1 MEGADMQTA
10 RWISRGAK
18 PDSLSGAIA
27 GLGGAM
33 WAVSAV
39 LVLGTAVAISAGAA
53 VDQGSSSSGLSSKL
67 ITVSDMPSGWVTKPA
82 TGGKA
87 STPCLNILALG
98 TLHLPSAHVTYEENG
113 GGEVYAESINEA
125 PSATIAR
132 ADLAKLVSG
141 QAHCNNSTFPST
153 NGITGHMR
161 VANVN
166 VAAVGDHSSAHAYT
180 LTAGSSVIAYVNL
193 VTFEQGRY
201 IGFLAQTDSTGGP
214 PDVATE
220 AQLDQA
226 AFNRLQGNTAS
237 IGSTQNMVDDQGNQ
251 LAVTVVRVINP
262 AQAANGLP
270 VLGGGILVAVEL
282 KVTNKSNS
290 RVILSPSDVSLQ
302 DTAGTTNTSEGQ
314 PINGCTNLALSGT
327 VAADA
332 TIDGCFSFSVPA
344 GTTPSMLTFAPSGSS
359 AGATWH
365 LS

>member
-1 MEGADMQTA
+1 MKSA
-10 RWISRGAK
+10 RWISMGTK
-18 PDSLSGAIA
+18 PGWLSGAIA
-27 GLGGAM
+27 ALGGGVC
-33 WAVSAV
+33 AVSAV
-39 LVLGTAVAISAGAA
+39 LALGTAVAIPAGAA
-53 VDQGSSSSGLSSKL
+53 LESSSGSGLSSKL
-67 ITVSDMPSGWVTKPA
+67 ITVSDMPSGWVTISAP
-82 TGGKA
+82 GGKP
-87 STPCLNILALG
+87 SNPCLNIFAIG

-113 GGEVYAESINEA
+113 GGEEYAEFINEA

-141 QAHCNNSTFPST
+141 QAHCNNSTVQST
-153 NGITGHMR
+153 NGTTGHMR

-180 LTAGSSVIAYVNL
+180 VTAGSTTLYINL

-201 IGFLAQTDSTGGP
+201 IGLLGQTDSTGGT

-226 AFNRLQGNTAS
+226 AFNRLQSSSGN
-237 IGSTQNMVDDQGNQ
+237 IGSTQNVVDAQGNQ

-290 RVILSPSDVSLQ
+290 QVILSPSDVSLQ
-302 DTAGTTNTSEGQ
+302 NTAGTTNTSEGQ
-314 PINGCTNLALSGT
+314 PINGCTDLALSGT
-327 VAADA
+327 VAAGA
-332 TIDGCFSFSVPA
+332 TSDGCFSFSVPA
-344 GTTPSMLTFAPSGSS
+344 GT